1 MDTPLDRETPL
12 GMDSPSERYSPSEMD
27 ESLERWKQFTSFQFL
42 KLPFE
47 IRVMIWRVS
56 LHPRIIQPTLQ
67 KRYGGF
73 RPSVGFHAS
82 YRVELPVALRVCRES
97 RAAVDQMYV
106 HCFGSFLNPPH
117 IRVNFELD
125 TVFLSKNLSEDMALF
140 LGVLTSVE
148 LSNLQY
154 FAFDRHV
161 HLLGDS
167 DYQEPGKLSALERA
181 VRAMTALKELIVVY
195 SMNDVNWELFPTS
208 ITDFT
213 PRFHDEWPRFED
225 EALNPVEIEHFSN
238 DDQDTYGHWTSGKL
252 HQVYTIVQAWA

>member
-1 MDTPLDRETPL
+1 MDNPLGSDAPLDRDTPL
-12 GMDSPSERYSPSEMD
+12 GMDSPLEIDSPLERFSPSEMD
-27 ESLERWKQFTSFQFL
+27 DSLEGWKQFTPFQFL

-47 IRVMIWRVS
+47 IRVMIWIVS
-56 LHPRIIQPTLQ
+56 LHPRIIQPTLR
-67 KRYGGF
+67 KKYGGF
-73 RPSVGFHAS
+73 RARVGFRTT

-97 RAAVDQMYV
+97 RAAVDQIYV

-125 TVFLSKNLSEDMALF
+125 TIFLSRNLSDDMALF

-148 LSNLQY
+148 LSNVRYL
-154 FAFDRHV
+154 AFDRHI

-167 DYQEPGKLSALERA
+167 DNQDSGMLSALERA
-181 VRAMTALKELIVVY
+181 VRAMTALKELIIVY

-213 PRFHDEWPRFED
+213 PRFHDE
-225 EALNPVEIEHFSN
+225 
-238 DDQDTYGHWTSGKL
+238 
-252 HQVYTIVQAWA
+252 